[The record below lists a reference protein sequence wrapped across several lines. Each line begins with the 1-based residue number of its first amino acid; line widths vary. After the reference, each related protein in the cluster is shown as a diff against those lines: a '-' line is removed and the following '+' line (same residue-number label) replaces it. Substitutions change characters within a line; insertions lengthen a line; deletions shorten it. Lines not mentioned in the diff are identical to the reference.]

1 MNTSDKIQLTKRQ
14 EHWLGHLQAC
24 ETAGMALTVYA
35 KEKQINVK
43 SLYSAKEALIKK
55 GILPRAQR
63 PSRFQRAKVIDISRD
78 FTFRIQLPNGVCV
91 VAPGSVDSA
100 SLSMILKTAAKI
112 D

>member
-1 MNTSDKIQLTKRQ
+1 METTDKTQLTKRQ
-14 EHWLGHLQAC
+14 EYWLSHLQAC
-24 ETAGMALTVYA
+24 NSAGLTITAYA
-35 KEKQINVK
+35 KDKQINVK
-43 SLYSAKEALIKK
+43 SLYSAKESLIKK

-78 FTFRIQLPNGVCV
+78 YTFRIQLPNGVCV
-91 VAPGSVDSA
+91 TAPGSVDSV